1 MASKTSASSYLKKIS
16 FACCTWVQR
25 LAPVYFKGSDAMRAD
40 VFLVEAGH
48 ASTRSQAQR
57 LIASGVEWRLTPLA
71 PWKKV
76 AKNGDDIPAG
86 AELKLLDAAEAKY
99 ISRGGLKLEGALS
112 ATGIAV
118 KGLRCMDVGQSTGGF
133 TDCLLQA
140 GAAQVIGIDV
150 GHGQLHER
158 LKSDERV
165 VCVEGFNAR
174 ALTPE
179 LLEQACDEALCEVIE
194 EEEDNDTQPVAPYA
208 WMRNGGQVDED
219 YDDSDDAKEQDVENF
234 KAERAAK
241 AKAKAEGS
249 APVELRRRAGT
260 EKIDITPA
268 FDVVTGDLSFISLTL
283 VLPSVVQVLKPHG
296 QLLMLVKPQFELQP
310 GQIGKGGIVR
320 DKALYAE
327 VEQRIRGCLE
337 GLGLTVKQWLDSPIE
352 GGDGNHEF
360 FVWAQQGAEIKAA
373 VPVDA
378 AEAAPAKPAT
388 KAAPKRPSRADIKAQ
403 RAKQELYEDPEVAS
417 FGQPGPARSKQKKRN
432 ER

>member
-1 MASKTSASSYLKKIS
+1 
-16 FACCTWVQR
+16 
-25 LAPVYFKGSDAMRAD
+25 MRAD

-86 AELKLLDAAEAKY
+86 AELQLLDAAEAKY
-99 ISRGGLKLEGALS
+99 ISRGGLKLEGALA
-112 ATGIAV
+112 ATGIDV
-118 KGLRCMDVGQSTGGF
+118 KGLRFLDVGQSTGGF

-150 GHGQLHER
+150 GHSQLHDR
-158 LKSDERV
+158 LRGDERV
-165 VCVEGFNAR
+165 VCVESFNAR
-174 ALTPE
+174 TLTPE
-179 LLEQACDEALCEVIE
+179 SLEKACDEALCDVIE

-219 YDDSDDAKEQDVENF
+219 YDDSDDAKEQDVESF

-241 AKAKAEGS
+241 AKARTEGT

-260 EKIDITPA
+260 DHIDITPA
-268 FDVVTGDLSFISLTL
+268 FDFVTGDVSFISLTL
-283 VLPSVVQVLKPHG
+283 VLPAVVQVLKPHG
-296 QLLMLVKPQFELQP
+296 HLLMLVKPQFELQP

-320 DKALYAE
+320 DPALYAE
-327 VEQRIRGCLE
+327 VEQRIRGCL
-337 GLGLTVKQWLDSPIE
+337 GDLGLTVKQWLDSPIE

-360 FVWAQQGAEIKAA
+360 FVLAQQGAEVKA
-373 VPVDA
+373 PVVAADDA
-378 AEAAPAKPAT
+378 SAKPAVKT
-388 KAAPKRPSRADIKAQ
+388 AVKRTLRADIKAQ

-417 FGQPGPARSKQKKRN
+417 FGQPGPARGKQKKRN

>member
-1 MASKTSASSYLKKIS
+1 
-16 FACCTWVQR
+16 
-25 LAPVYFKGSDAMRAD
+25 MRAD

-86 AELKLLDAAEAKY
+86 AELQLLDAAEAKY
-99 ISRGGLKLEGALS
+99 ISRGGLKLEGALA

-118 KGLRCMDVGQSTGGF
+118 KDLRCLDVGQSTGGF

-140 GAAQVIGIDV
+140 GAAQVVGVDV
-150 GHGQLHER
+150 GHSQLHER
-158 LKSDERV
+158 LRSDERV
-165 VCVEGFNAR
+165 ICVESFNAR
-174 ALTPE
+174 TLTPE
-179 LLEQACDEALCEVIE
+179 SLEDACDEALCDVIE
-194 EEEDNDTQPVAPYA
+194 EEEDNETQPQAPYA

-219 YDDSDDAKEQDVENF
+219 YDDSNDAKEQDIESF
-234 KAERAAK
+234 KAERVAK
-241 AKAKAEGS
+241 AKAKSEGV
-249 APVELRRRAGT
+249 APVELRRRPGT
-260 EKIDITPA
+260 QNIDITPA
-268 FDVVTGDLSFISLTL
+268 FDFVTGDVSFISLTL

-320 DKALYAE
+320 DKALYVE
-327 VEQRIRGCLE
+327 VEQRIRECLT
-337 GLGLTVKQWLDSPIE
+337 GLGLTVKQWMDSPIE

-360 FVWAQQGAEIKAA
+360 FVWAEQGAEIKAPAPQA
-373 VPVDA
+373 VVDE
-378 AEAAPAKPAT
+378 EATAKPAV
-388 KAAPKRPSRADIKAQ
+388 KSAPKRPSRADIKAQ
-403 RAKQELYEDPEVAS
+403 RAKQELYVDPEVAS
-417 FGQPGPARSKQKKRN
+417 FGQPGPGRGKQKKRN

>member
-1 MASKTSASSYLKKIS
+1 
-16 FACCTWVQR
+16 
-25 LAPVYFKGSDAMRAD
+25 MRAD

-86 AELKLLDAAEAKY
+86 AELQLLDAAEAKY
-99 ISRGGLKLEGALS
+99 ISRGGLKLEGALA

-118 KGLRCMDVGQSTGGF
+118 KDLRCLDVGQSTGGF

-140 GAAQVIGIDV
+140 GAAQVVGVDV
-150 GHGQLHER
+150 GHSQLHER
-158 LKSDERV
+158 LRSDDRV
-165 VCVEGFNAR
+165 ICVESFNAR
-174 ALTPE
+174 TLTPE
-179 LLEQACDEALCEVIE
+179 SLEVACDEALCDVIE
-194 EEEDNDTQPVAPYA
+194 EEEDNDTQPQAPYA

-219 YDDSDDAKEQDVENF
+219 YDDSDDAKEQDIESF
-234 KAERAAK
+234 KAERVAK
-241 AKAKAEGS
+241 AKAKSEGV
-249 APVELRRRAGT
+249 APVELRRRPGT
-260 EKIDITPA
+260 QNIDITPA
-268 FDVVTGDLSFISLTL
+268 FDFVTGDVSFISLTL

-320 DKALYAE
+320 DKALYVE
-327 VEQRIRGCLE
+327 VEQRIRECLT
-337 GLGLTVKQWLDSPIE
+337 GLGLTVKQWMDSPIE

-360 FVWAQQGAEIKAA
+360 FVWAEQGAEIKAPA
-373 VPVDA
+373 PQA
-378 AEAAPAKPAT
+378 AADEEATAKPAV
-388 KAAPKRPSRADIKAQ
+388 KAAAKRPSRADIKAQ
-403 RAKQELYEDPEVAS
+403 RAKQELYADPEVAS
-417 FGQPGPARSKQKKRN
+417 FGQPGPGRGKQKKRN